1 MIEQMFGFGKGCY
14 TPAGPWG
21 CSSAGRAP
29 RSHRGGQG
37 FESPHLH
44 HIYGYHPTVL
54 IAAFA
59 VSAIGTVAS
68 LALRLLNADPTLTFG
83 VAALTIL
90 ALAYLLGHATEQ
102 LGISAGP
109 RIGGIMNATV
119 GNIGEIIIAAFLIL
133 DGKIEVVHASITGS
147 IIGNLLLVLG
157 ASLLVG
163 GLRNGV
169 QQYDQE
175 VVGMNAASLI
185 LATIGLIVPATFA
198 LIVGGGPET
207 DPGDPAFFQIES
219 LTVGVA
225 ILLLVT
231 YGAQMWFFLTSPE
244 SPTSHEPEEAPD
256 WSWKVALAVLVGSAA
271 ALTAT
276 SEVLVHVLEPTVEA
290 LGVSELFIGIILI
303 PLIGNLA
310 EHVVG
315 VSLAYKN
322 KMDFSLITSIGSA
335 TQIALFATPV
345 LVFFGLAVGHPLT
358 LVFTP
363 LEVVGVAV
371 GVFIASYIALDGRSN
386 WVEGLQL
393 MSVYLIVAVAFF
405 FLT

>member
-1 MIEQMFGFGKGCY
+1 
-14 TPAGPWG
+14 
-21 CSSAGRAP
+21 
-29 RSHRGGQG
+29 
-37 FESPHLH
+37 
-44 HIYGYHPTVL
+44 VL
-54 IAAFA
+54 IAAFV
-59 VSAIGTVAS
+59 VSAIGTAAS
-68 LALRLLNADPTLTFG
+68 LALRLTDADPTLTFA

-109 RIGGIMNATV
+109 RIGGILNATV

-133 DGKIEVVHASITGS
+133 DNQIAVVHASITGS

-163 GLRNGV
+163 GIRNGV

-198 LIVGGGPET
+198 LLIGGGEGT
-207 DPGDPAFFQIES
+207 LPGDPEFFQIES
-219 LTVGVA
+219 LTVGIA

-231 YGAQMWFFLTSPE
+231 YGAQLWFFFNSPE
-244 SPTSHEPEEAPD
+244 SPTAQHDEEPPD
-256 WSWKVALAVLVGSAA
+256 WSWRVALGVLLGSAA
-271 ALTAT
+271 ALTLT
-276 SEVLVHVLEPTVEA
+276 SEILVHALEPTVEA
-290 LGVSELFIGIILI
+290 LGVSELFIGIIVI

-315 VSLAYKN
+315 VTLAYKN

-335 TQIALFATPV
+335 TQIALFAAPV
-345 LVFFGLAVGHPLT
+345 LVFFGLFVGNPLT
-358 LVFTP
+358 LVFSP

-393 MSVYLIVAVAFF
+393 MSVYLIVAIAFF

>member
-1 MIEQMFGFGKGCY
+1 
-14 TPAGPWG
+14 
-21 CSSAGRAP
+21 
-29 RSHRGGQG
+29 
-37 FESPHLH
+37 
-44 HIYGYHPTVL
+44 VL
-54 IAAFA
+54 IAVFA
-59 VSAIGTVAS
+59 VSALGTAAS

-83 VAALTIL
+83 VAAFTIL

-102 LGISAGP
+102 LGIAAGP

-133 DGKIEVVHASITGS
+133 DNQIAIVHASITGS

-163 GLRNGV
+163 GIKNGV

-185 LATIGLIVPATFA
+185 LATIGLIIPATFA
-198 LIVGGGPET
+198 FLVGTGEGITPDDPE
-207 DPGDPAFFQIES
+207 FFQIES
-219 LTVGVA
+219 LTVGIA
-225 ILLLVT
+225 TLLLVT
-231 YGAQMWFFLTSPE
+231 YGAQLWFFLRAPE
-244 SPTSHEPEEAPD
+244 SPVGEGAEEVAH
-256 WSWKVALAVLVGSAA
+256 WSWRVALGVLLGSAA
-271 ALTAT
+271 ALTLT
-276 SEVLVHVLEPTVEA
+276 SEILVHALEPTVEA
-290 LGVSELFIGIILI
+290 LGVSELFIGIIVI

-315 VSLAYKN
+315 VTLAYKN

-335 TQIALFATPV
+335 TQIALFAAPV
-345 LVFFGLAVGHPLT
+345 LVFFGLIVGNPLT
-358 LVFTP
+358 LVFSP

-393 MSVYLIVAVAFF
+393 MSVYFIVAIAFF

>member
-1 MIEQMFGFGKGCY
+1 
-14 TPAGPWG
+14 
-21 CSSAGRAP
+21 
-29 RSHRGGQG
+29 
-37 FESPHLH
+37 
-44 HIYGYHPTVL
+44 VL

-59 VSAIGTVAS
+59 LSAIGTAAS
-68 LALRLLNADPTLTFG
+68 LALRITDADPTLTFG

-109 RIGGIMNATV
+109 RIGGILNATV

-133 DGKIEVVHASITGS
+133 DNQIAVVHASITGS

-163 GLRNGV
+163 GIRNGV

-198 LIVGGGPET
+198 LLIGGGEGT
-207 DPGDPAFFQIES
+207 LPGDPEFLQIES
-219 LTVGVA
+219 LTVGIA
-225 ILLLVT
+225 ILLLIT
-231 YGAQMWFFLTSPE
+231 YGAQLWFFFTSPE
-244 SPTSHEPEEAPD
+244 SPTAQAEEEVPH
-256 WSWKVALAVLVGSAA
+256 WSWRVALGVLLASAA
-271 ALTAT
+271 ALTLT
-276 SEVLVHVLEPTVEA
+276 SEILVHALEPTVEA
-290 LGVSELFIGIILI
+290 LGVSELFIGIIVI

-315 VSLAYKN
+315 VTLAYKN

-335 TQIALFATPV
+335 TQIALFAAPV
-345 LVFFGLAVGHPLT
+345 LVFFGLFVGNPLT
-358 LVFTP
+358 LVFSP

-393 MSVYLIVAVAFF
+393 ISVYMIVAIAFF

>member
-1 MIEQMFGFGKGCY
+1 MI
-14 TPAGPWG
+14 A
-21 CSSAGRAP
+21 
-29 RSHRGGQG
+29 
-37 FESPHLH
+37 
-44 HIYGYHPTVL
+44 V
-54 IAAFA
+54 FA
-59 VSAIGTVAS
+59 VSALGTVAS
-68 LALRLLNADPTLTFG
+68 LALRITNAEPTLTFG
-83 VAALTIL
+83 VAAITIL

-133 DGKIEVVHASITGS
+133 DNKIEIVHASITGS

-163 GLRNGV
+163 GIKNGV

-175 VVGMNAASLI
+175 QVGMNAASLI

-198 LIVGGGPET
+198 LLVGGGPET
-207 DPGDPAFFQIES
+207 APGDPEFFRIES

-231 YGAQMWFFLTSPE
+231 YGAQLWFFLRSPE
-244 SPTSHEPEEAPD
+244 SPVAHGAEEVAH
-256 WSWKVALAVLVGSAA
+256 WTWRVALGVLLGAAA
-271 ALTAT
+271 ALTLT
-276 SEVLVHVLEPTVEA
+276 SEILVHALEPTVEA
-290 LGVSELFIGIILI
+290 LGVSELFIGIIVI
-303 PLIGNLA
+303 PIIGNLA

-315 VSLAYKN
+315 VTLAYKN
-322 KMDFSLITSIGSA
+322 KMDFSLITSIGSS
-335 TQIALFATPV
+335 TQIALFAAPV
-345 LVFFGLAVGHPLT
+345 LVFFGLLVGNPLT

-363 LEVVGVAV
+363 LEVVAVAV

-393 MSVYLIVAVAFF
+393 MSVYFIVAIAFF